1 MDVVAIIISLC
12 SAIFTGVSSC
22 IAWKQYESSEKKID
36 KFRYTIRNNFKI
48 LKNIIISMD
57 NNLTDKDKILF
68 IENVHDLTL
77 YQINEKE
84 KEIFLT
90 KQENYSLSK
99 IQEDIE
105 DYIGNIFAATD
116 PEINKQMA
124 IASIKTFLKEL

>member
-1 MDVVAIIISLC
+1 MDVAIIISLC
-12 SAIFTGVSSC
+12 SAVFTGISSY
-22 IAWKQYESSEKKID
+22 IAWKQYKSSEKKID
-36 KFRYTIRNNFKI
+36 KFRDTIRNNFKI
-48 LKNIIISMD
+48 LKNIIIAMD
-57 NNLTDKDKILF
+57 NNLTGKDKILF

>member
-12 SAIFTGVSSC
+12 SAIFTGVSSR

-36 KFRYTIRNNFKI
+36 KFRDTIRNNFKI